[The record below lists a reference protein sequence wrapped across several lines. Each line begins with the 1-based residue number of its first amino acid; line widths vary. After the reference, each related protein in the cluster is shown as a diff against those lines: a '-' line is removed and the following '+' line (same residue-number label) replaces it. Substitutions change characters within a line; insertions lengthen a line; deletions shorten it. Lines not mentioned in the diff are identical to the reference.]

1 MNTPRRST
9 LTDVAQLAGVDKAV
23 VSRVVNADPLL
34 AIRPETR
41 ARVEAAIKELGYRPN
56 VAARTLRTARTGTI
70 GLFIPDFAN
79 PVYAEIITGAESAAL
94 AHGQLLVTASS
105 SVTGHRAQTYLDLL
119 GQGRV
124 DGLLLAGDPV
134 SPQEKEALDAFGLPY
149 LFLNRRDPG
158 IERYVLLDDGRA
170 ATMAVTH
177 LLDLGHTR
185 IAHIAGPASADTAA
199 RRLAGY
205 EQALRS
211 HGLPVEPGLVVA
223 ADYTPQGGADAV
235 RRLLAAGTEPSAVF
249 VANVASAIGV
259 LRALQ
264 DAGLDV
270 PRDMSVV
277 AVHDLPLAAH
287 LAPPLTTVRMPLR
300 ELGARA
306 IELLLSAEPSAAIT
320 EVVASPI
327 ELVVRES
334 AGVPRPR

>member
-1 MNTPRRST
+1 VNGPRRST

-41 ARVEAAIKELGYRPN
+41 ARVEAAIKELDYRPN

-105 SVTGHRAQTYLDLL
+105 SVTRHRAQTYLDLL

-134 SPQEKEALDAFGLPY
+134 SPREKEALDAFGLPY

-158 IERYVLLDDGRA
+158 VDRYVVLDDVRA
-170 ATMAVTH
+170 AAMAVTR

-211 HGLPVEPGLVVA
+211 RGLPVETDLVVT

-235 RRLLAAGTEPSAVF
+235 RRLLATGVRPSAVF

-264 DAGLDV
+264 DAGLAV
-270 PRDMSVV
+270 PRDVSVV

-306 IELLLSAEPSAAIT
+306 IELLLSADPSAAIT

-327 ELVVRES
+327 ELVERES
-334 AGVPRPR
+334 TAPPRDR